1 MRSGFDSTPGASATR
16 VMKLKIPRPG
26 VVEQEGGHAFA
37 GEPNGEVNQDAV
49 GVDRLVG
56 EGRAEDEAD
65 LDRLGHL
72 GQVQAAVEV
81 STLVLEEARDP
92 ADRDASVLDRRP

>member
-1 MRSGFDSTPGASATR
+1 
-16 VMKLKIPRPG
+16 
-26 VVEQEGGHAFA
+26 
-37 GEPNGEVNQDAV
+37 V

-81 STLVLEEARDP
+81 STLLLEEARDP
-92 ADRDASVLDRRP
+92 ADRHASVLDGRP